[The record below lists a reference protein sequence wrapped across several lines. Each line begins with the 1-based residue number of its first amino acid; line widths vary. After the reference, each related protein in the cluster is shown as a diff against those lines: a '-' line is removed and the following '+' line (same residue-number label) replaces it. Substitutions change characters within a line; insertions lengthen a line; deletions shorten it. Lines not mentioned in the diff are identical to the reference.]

1 MTDLNSVVLVGHLT
15 RDIDLKYTSSGMAI
29 ANGSIAVNRDTVRN
43 SERVQ
48 ETSFFDITM
57 FGKLAETL
65 KPCLTKGKQV
75 VIIGGLIQ
83 DRWKDQSGNNRS
95 SVKIIVNKIQLV
107 GGRSENNSANNQQN
121 YSQNTQA
128 RPVQQ
133 DFDFDYD
140 EYNQNYDNTYVAS
153 PTF

>member
-1 MTDLNSVVLVGHLT
+1 MTDLNSVVLVGRLT

-57 FGKLAETL
+57 FGKLAENL
-65 KPCLTKGKQV
+65 KPYLTKGKQV
-75 VIIGGLIQ
+75 AIIGGLTQ
-83 DRWKDQSGNNRS
+83 DRWKDQNGNNRS
-95 SVKIIVNKIQLV
+95 SVKIIVNEIQLI
-107 GGRSENNSANNQQN
+107 GGRSENNSTNNQQN
-121 YSQNTQA
+121 YSQDTQA
-128 RPVQQ
+128 RPDQQ
-133 DFDFDYD
+133 DFGFN
-140 EYNQNYDNTYVAS
+140 EYSQNHDSTYVAS

>member
-1 MTDLNSVVLVGHLT
+1 MTDLNSVVIVGRLT
-15 RDIDLKYTSSGMAI
+15 QDIDLKYTTSGMAV

-43 SERVQ
+43 SERVK
-48 ETSFFDITM
+48 ETSFFNISM
-57 FGKLAETL
+57 FGKLAENL
-65 KPCLTKGKQV
+65 KPYLTKGKQV
-75 VIIGGLIQ
+75 AIIGGLTQ
-83 DRWKDQSGNNRS
+83 DRWKDQNGNNRS
-95 SVKIIVNKIQLV
+95 SVKIIVNEIQLI

-133 DFDFDYD
+133 DFDYD
-140 EYNQNYDNTYVAS
+140 EYDQTYDNTYVAS

>member
-1 MTDLNSVVLVGHLT
+1 MTDLNSVVLVGRLT

-65 KPCLTKGKQV
+65 KPLLLQV
-75 VIIGGLIQ
+75 E
-83 DRWKDQSGNNRS
+83 
-95 SVKIIVNKIQLV
+95 SVSIH
-107 GGRSENNSANNQQN
+107 R
-121 YSQNTQA
+121 
-128 RPVQQ
+128 
-133 DFDFDYD
+133 
-140 EYNQNYDNTYVAS
+140 
-153 PTF
+153 

>member
-1 MTDLNSVVLVGHLT
+1 MTDLNSVVLVGRLT

-29 ANGSIAVNRDTVRN
+29 ANGSIAVNRDTGRN

-65 KPCLTKGKQV
+65 KPYLTKGKQV
-75 VIIGGLIQ
+75 AIIGGLTQ
-83 DRWKDQSGNNRS
+83 DRWKDQNGNNRS
-95 SVKIIVNKIQLV
+95 SVKIIINEIQLV
-107 GGRSENNSANNQQN
+107 GGRGENNSANNQQN
-121 YSQNTQA
+121 YSQSTQA

-133 DFDFDYD
+133 DFDYD
-140 EYNQNYDNTYVAS
+140 EYNQNNDNTYVAS